1 MFWLGLTG
9 CMASSPA
16 AAAAASSDSK
26 AVELLQWVGLHR
38 IQRWLVCKQRSVW
51 NNCTRGGKELQKKK
65 HFDPTNIH
73 IVHWGNPNK
82 SIGLHIAE
90 GPECLAGN
98 GGYIIYDPEH
108 VAFHRIISKIMP
120 RIILTNHK
128 TNLLQCHAVRHQ
140 ANHTSEIYPESYL
153 LESYLPCYTLSWHW
167 YFLKYY
173 LAFVV
178 TANVVRCKPCD
189 DYDIWHCKII
199 TNTYQWSRVSSSGE
213 NETNKV
219 LVMKSKGYFCL
230 QTLLS
235 L

>member
-120 RIILTNHK
+120 RIILTNPK
-128 TNLLQCHAVRHQ
+128 TNLLQCHAWGIRQ
-140 ANHTSEIYPESYL
+140 IILPKYTQNHTSSNHTSHATRFPDTGIF
-153 LESYLPCYTLSWHW
+153 W
-167 YFLKYY
+167 
-173 LAFVV
+173 
-178 TANVVRCKPCD
+178 NI
-189 DYDIWHCKII
+189 IWHLLSR
-199 TNTYQWSRVSSSGE
+199 QMLSGVSRVMIM
-213 NETNKV
+213 TFDIAK
-219 LVMKSKGYFCL
+219 
-230 QTLLS
+230 
-235 L
+235 